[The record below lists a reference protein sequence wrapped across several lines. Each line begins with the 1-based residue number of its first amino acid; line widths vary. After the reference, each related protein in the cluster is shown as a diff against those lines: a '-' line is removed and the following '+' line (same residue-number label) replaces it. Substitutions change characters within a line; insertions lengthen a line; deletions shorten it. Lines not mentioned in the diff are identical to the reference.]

1 MLSSLKFI
9 KSKKKNKEVNLVQ
22 VKKNEYIAG
31 LLEKIG
37 FSWLRRFKIRQRL
50 IISFLVL
57 SIVPLTVVGFFSYND
72 TSFSLEKSM
81 SDSSEIIYS
90 EVAKKIEQELNR
102 YPELIQEL
110 LFRSKI
116 QEDLL
121 VFSKKTA
128 YEKMDFNR
136 NISSTFVSLYSL
148 KPEILNM
155 ELISEYID
163 T

>member
-90 EVAKKIEQELNR
+90 ENR
-102 YPELIQEL
+102 T
-110 LFRSKI
+110 R
-116 QEDLL
+116 
-121 VFSKKTA
+121 A
-128 YEKMDFNR
+128 
-136 NISSTFVSLYSL
+136 
-148 KPEILNM
+148 
-155 ELISEYID
+155 
-163 T
+163 